1 MLSYGN
7 TKHTVNN
14 KRNATLFGDV
24 VYKDG
29 NIEMDSL

>member
-14 KRNATLFGDV
+14 KRKAKLFGDA

-29 NIEMDSL
+29 NIEIDSL